1 MQLSQSKLRK
11 ILEMKM
17 NPCLISPLIGMLM
30 VILACIALELNTERT
45 QVGLLWLCPSVL
57 VIVFQTAEMQ
67 ELALRALREL
77 RGVLSVCER
86 TSQNQTEHLEL
97 LLKKIEKKRNKNRD
111 LVRDTEY
118 CREDLANLTVAISS
132 PG

>member
-1 MQLSQSKLRK
+1 MK
-11 ILEMKM
+11 I

-30 VILACIALELNTERT
+30 VILACIALELNTERN
-45 QVGLLWLCPSVL
+45 QVSLFWFCLSVL
-57 VIVFQTAEMQ
+57 VMVFQTAEMQ
-67 ELALRALREL
+67 DLALRSLREL

-86 TSQNQTEHLEL
+86 RSQNQTEHLEL
-97 LLKKIEKKRNKNRD
+97 LLKKIDKKRNKNRD

-118 CREDLANLTVAISS
+118 CREDLANLTVAIAS